1 MTTPRISVV
10 LTTHNYG
17 KFVTGAIRSVL
28 DQSLQDFELLIV
40 DDGST
45 DYTARLLNEYVSD
58 DRVNLIQL
66 DGVGLPKA
74 CNHAIAMAKG
84 EYIIRLDADDYFH
97 EDILLIESNALDQ
110 NPEIHLV
117 YCDYFRVDVAGELI
131 DYYRLMS
138 QDEMKL
144 LDRSPL
150 AAGAMYRKWCFEQVG
165 GYNEEIDF
173 QEDYDFWLKFVSQF
187 NVKHVSLPLYSYRK
201 HQVSMSTNTN
211 PRSQARRLV
220 KQQMA
225 KQRHPIYP
233 SVVGLIPASTSFRR
247 GEEHKLPLE
256 PIAGTPLIE
265 YAIGALTGCEHIQTT
280 YVSTNDAEIEQ
291 LALAR
296 GVDSLGCRPKDSS
309 QAMASVVHVVKDF
322 LLRLS
327 HNRIELPE
335 LIVTLTPNYP
345 LISTMYVEEAIDTL
359 LLHDYESVISVIG
372 DDARHWRPGA
382 MGLTAVGD
390 GHAMVRHDKDTVYEE
405 TGGIRVIRV
414 RNLLGQEWLG
424 HSIGY
429 VELSP
434 SDAIAADGDEAL
446 LVVLERLLQARSQ
459 QTRSRES

>member
-1 MTTPRISVV
+1 MSPPRITVV

-28 DQSLQDFELLIV
+28 DQTLQDFELLIV

-45 DYTARLLNEYVSD
+45 DYTARLLNEYATD
-58 DRVNLIQL
+58 DRVSLIQL
-66 DGVGLPKA
+66 EGVGLPKA

-97 EDILLIESNALDQ
+97 EDILLIESNALDH

-150 AAGAMYRKWCFEQVG
+150 AAGAMYRKWCFKQVG

-201 HQVSMSTNTN
+201 HQVSMSTNSS

-225 KQRHPIYP
+225 KQKHPVYP
-233 SVVGLIPASTSFRR
+233 SIVGLIPASTSFRR
-247 GEEHKLPLE
+247 GEEYKLPLE
-256 PIAGTPLIE
+256 PIVGTPLIE
-265 YAIGALTGCEHIQTT
+265 YAIDALAGAEHIQTT
-280 YVSTNDAEIEQ
+280 YVSTNDAEIEKV
-291 LALAR
+291 ALDKGAA
-296 GVDSLGCRPKDSS
+296 SLGCRPKDLSHS
-309 QAMASVVHVVKDF
+309 MASVVHVVKDF

-327 HNRIELPE
+327 HNRMELPE

-345 LISTMYVEEAIDTL
+345 LISTAYIEEAIDTL
-359 LLHDYESVISVIG
+359 LLHDYESVISVV
-372 DDARHWRPGA
+372 DDKARHWRPGE
-382 MGLTAVGD
+382 MGLAPTDD
-390 GHAMVRHDKDTVYEE
+390 GHELIRHDKDSVYEE
-405 TGGIRVIRV
+405 TGGIRVVRV
-414 RNLLGQEWLG
+414 RNLLGQHWLG

-429 VELSP
+429 VELAR
-434 SDAIAADGDEAL
+434 SDAIAVDGGEAL
-446 LVVLERLLQARSQ
+446 LVAIERLLQARTQ
-459 QTRSRES
+459 AG